1 VRTIV
6 AWTVRNMPA
15 MNTLVIAILLVGAM
29 AFASMRREVFP
40 EFDLEIVLVSVPYP
54 GATPEEVEEG
64 ICQKVEEACRSVAGI
79 KKITSVAQEGMGYCV
94 FELQD
99 SIKDVQKTLGEI
111 RSEVERIPSMPELA
125 EDPKI
130 EQVTLRTP
138 AIKVGVL
145 APNGGAFDTEAELEL
160 RDVAEVVR
168 DDLLALPAVSAANLL
183 GAKDYQIDIEIS
195 EETLRKY
202 GLSLQKVADI
212 VRRENLELPGGTIRS
227 ERGEILLRGKNKRY
241 VGAEIAKLPLVTLP
255 DGLVLT
261 VGDLG
266 TVRDEFADVANT
278 NRING
283 RPGMVVSIDRSSGE
297 DLLAMVADVK
307 KYVADAKLPAGYELA
322 VWADQS
328 IDVQDRLRML
338 IENGLQGLVI
348 VFVMLALFLDL
359 KIAFWVAMGIPFSM
373 LGTGALMYGTDQTL
387 NMLSMFAFLMA
398 IGIVVDDAIVVSDN
412 VDRHRRMGK
421 SLTTAAIDGT
431 VEVVP
436 SVISSVLTTV
446 ITFLPLCFVS
456 GVMGK
461 FIAVMPFAFIS
472 TLLVSLAESTLV
484 LPGHLAHEKNLVFT
498 IFGIVLYPLRL
509 LLPAVGLL
517 QRACDHGLK
526 WFVRQVYAP
535 TLELALDHRL
545 SVLALAACL
554 LLGAMGIVR
563 SGITP
568 FQLFPKIDANR
579 LLAKVVFPDGTPASV
594 TEEATGR
601 LERAAFQASQK
612 FSPSGEP
619 IVELVHRAVGQV
631 AAQGEIGPAARM
643 SGSHV
648 GAVAVELVEGEFRDV
663 TSEQFISEWRR
674 LAGDFTG
681 TESLIF
687 GTENIGP
694 GGKTIEFKLLATADP
709 LAVRQL
715 EGAVEKCK
723 EWLAQYPGVIDI
735 DDDSRPGKWE
745 YQIKVK
751 PKAEAMGVSLAAVA
765 GTIRASFYGEEVM
778 RLQRG
783 RHEVKLMV
791 RYPQDERRTLATLDD
806 IRVTGPDG
814 VQRPI
819 GELADVNVQ
828 RGFSEINRLG
838 QKRSIT
844 VTADIDAA
852 KSSLTSSQ
860 ITSDMEKRLMPT
872 LAAEFPLIR
881 VRWEGQQEQTNES
894 LESLGVGFV
903 VALFAMFVLLT
914 MEFKSY
920 FQPFLILAAIPFG
933 IAGAVFGHAIMG
945 MPLTLFSMFGL
956 VALAGV
962 VVNDSIC
969 LIDFINLRVREGHPL
984 RVALRE
990 AGCLRFRPVMLTS
1003 ITTIGGL
1010 LPLLLE
1016 NSFQAQFLIPM
1027 ATSLAFG
1034 LAMTTLLVLILVPVM
1049 YSFFGTSA
1057 REEHVE
1063 EYAAGFAPVRH
1074 GPTSS
1079 VAPDEA
1085 EKEWLPDY
1093 LQEEKPQSSVPAGP

>member
-1 VRTIV
+1 MRTIV
-6 AWTVRNMPA
+6 NWTVRNMPA
-15 MNTLVIAILLVGAM
+15 MNTLVIAVLLVGAM
-29 AFASMRREVFP
+29 SFFSMRREVFP
-40 EFDLEIVLVSVPYP
+40 EFELEIVLVTVPYP

-64 ICQKVEEACRSVAGI
+64 ICQKIEEACRSVTGI
-79 KKITSVAQEGMGYCV
+79 KKLTSVAQEGMGYCV

-99 SIKDVQKTLGEI
+99 SVKDVQKTLGEI

-125 EDPKI
+125 EDAKV
-130 EQVTLRTP
+130 EQVTLRQP

-145 APNGGAFDTEAELEL
+145 APERSDGMEVSEGEL
-160 RDVAEVVR
+160 RDLAEAIR
-168 DDLLALPAVSAANLL
+168 DDLLGLPTVSAANLL

-195 EETLRKY
+195 EDTLRKY

-227 ERGEILLRGKNKRY
+227 EGGEILLRGKNKRY
-241 VGAEIAKLPLVTLP
+241 VGEEIAKLPLVTLP
-255 DGLVLT
+255 EGLVLT

-266 TVRDEFADVANT
+266 TVRDEFADVAAT

-283 RPGMVVSIDRSSGE
+283 RQGMVVSIDRSSGE
-297 DLLAMVADVK
+297 DLLAMVAAVK
-307 KYVADAKLPAGYELA
+307 GYVKDARLPEGYELA

-328 IDVQDRLRML
+328 IDVQDRLDML
-338 IENGLQGLVI
+338 IENGLQGLAI

-373 LGTGALMYGTDQTL
+373 LGTGMLMYGTDQTL

-421 SLTTAAIDGT
+421 SLTAAAIDGT
-431 VEVVP
+431 VEVIP

-461 FIAVMPFAFIS
+461 FIAVMPFAFIAA
-472 TLLVSLAESTLV
+472 LLMSLVESLLI

-498 IFGIVLYPLRL
+498 ILGVVLYPLRP
-509 LLPAVGLL
+509 LLPVVAAL
-517 QRACDHGLK
+517 QRVCDRGLK
-526 WFVRQVYAP
+526 WFVKTLYAP
-535 TLELALDHRL
+535 FLDFALDNRL
-545 SVLALAACL
+545 TVLAAALGIL
-554 LLGAMGIVR
+554 LMAVGIVR
-563 SGITP
+563 SGTTP
-568 FQLFPKIDANR
+568 FRLFPKIDANR
-579 LLAKVVFPDGTPASV
+579 LQAKIVFPDGTPASV
-594 TEEATGR
+594 TEEATTR
-601 LERAAFQASQK
+601 LEESAVATARKLSAPDA
-612 FSPSGEP
+612 P
-619 IVELVHRAVGQV
+619 ILELVHRAVGQV
-631 AAQGEIGPAARM
+631 SAQGEVGPDARM

-648 GAVAVELVEGEFRDV
+648 GAVAIELVEGERRDV
-663 TSEQFISEWRR
+663 TSEEFISEWRR
-674 LAGDFTG
+674 AAGEFPG

-694 GGKTIEFKLLATADP
+694 GGKAVEFKLLANSAPDS
-709 LAVRQL
+709 VRQL
-715 EGAVEKCK
+715 EAAVERCK

-751 PKAEAMGVSLAAVA
+751 PRAEAMGVSLADLAA
-765 GTIRASFYGEEVM
+765 TIRASFYGEEVM

-791 RYPQDERRTLATLDD
+791 RYPREERRSFATLDD

-814 VQRPI
+814 VKRPI
-819 GELADVNVQ
+819 GELAEVAVQ
-828 RGFSEINRLG
+828 RGYSEINRLG
-838 QKRSIT
+838 QKRSIS
-844 VTADIDAA
+844 VLADIDVA
-852 KSSLTSSQ
+852 KSSLTSAQ
-860 ITSDMEKRLMPT
+860 VVADLQKRLMPD
-872 LAAEFPLIR
+872 LLEEYPDVR
-881 VRWEGQQEQTNES
+881 VRWEGEQEQTNES

-920 FQPFLILAAIPFG
+920 FQPLLILAVIPFG
-933 IAGAVFGHAIMG
+933 CAGAVFGHAIMG
-945 MPLTLFSMFGL
+945 MPLTIFSMFGL

-962 VVNDSIC
+962 VVNDSIV
-969 LIDFINLRVREGHPL
+969 LIDFINHRVREGQPL
-984 RVALRE
+984 RMALRE
-990 AGCLRFRPVMLTS
+990 AGCLRFRPVFLTS

-1010 LPLLLE
+1010 LPLLFE
-1016 NSFQAQFLIPM
+1016 KSFQAQFLIPM

-1034 LAMTTLLVLILVPVM
+1034 LATTTLLVLVLVPVM

-1057 REEHVE
+1057 REEHSE
-1063 EYAAGFAPVRH
+1063 EYAEGFAPGNV
-1074 GPTSS
+1074 SS
-1079 VAPDEA
+1079 VAPDAA
-1085 EKEWLPDY
+1085 ENEWLPDH
-1093 LQEEKPQSSVPAGP
+1093 LREPALK

>member
-1 VRTIV
+1 
-6 AWTVRNMPA
+6 MPA
-15 MNTLVIAILLVGAM
+15 MNTLVISILLVGAL

-40 EFDLEIVLVSVPYP
+40 EFDLEIVLVTVPYP
-54 GATPEEVEEG
+54 GATPDEVEEG
-64 ICQKVEEACRSVAGI
+64 ICQKIEEACRSVAGI
-79 KKITSVAQEGMGYCV
+79 KKITSVAQEGMGFCV

-99 SIKDVQKTLGEI
+99 GIKDVQKTLGEI

-125 EDPKI
+125 EDPKV

-138 AIKVGVL
+138 AIKVGIL
-145 APNGGAFDTEAELEL
+145 APAAGDGEEVSELEL
-160 RDVAEVVR
+160 RDVAELVR
-168 DDLLALPAVSAANLL
+168 DDLLALPAVSAANLQ

-195 EETLRKY
+195 EKTLRKY
-202 GLSLQKVADI
+202 GLSLQKVAEI

-227 ERGEILLRGKNKRY
+227 ESGEILLRGKNKRY

-266 TVRDEFADVANT
+266 TVRDEFADVAST

-283 RPGMVVSIDRSSGE
+283 RAGMVVSIDRSSGE
-297 DLLAMVADVK
+297 DLLAMVAAVK
-307 KYVADAKLPAGYELA
+307 QYVADARLPSGYELT

-421 SLTTAAIDGT
+421 SLTAAAIDGT
-431 VEVVP
+431 VEVIP

-472 TLLVSLAESTLV
+472 TLLMSLAESTLV

-498 IFGIVLYPLRL
+498 IIGLLLYPLRPL
-509 LLPAVGLL
+509 LAVVAWL
-517 QRACDHGLK
+517 QRACDRGLK
-526 WFVRQVYAP
+526 WFVKSVYSP
-535 TLELALDHRL
+535 FLDLCLDNRL
-545 SVLALAACL
+545 STLAAALAIL
-554 LLGAMGIVR
+554 LAAFGIVR

-568 FQLFPKIDANR
+568 FQLFPKIDASR
-579 LLAKVVFPDGTPASV
+579 LVAKVVFPDGTPATV
-594 TEEATGR
+594 TDEATTR
-601 LERAAFQASQK
+601 LEQAASQASQK
-612 FSPSGEP
+612 LSPAGEP
-619 IVELVHRAVGQV
+619 IVTLVHRAVGQV
-631 AAQGEIGPAARM
+631 AAQGEVGPDARM

-674 LAGDFTG
+674 LAGDFPG
-681 TESLIF
+681 NESLLF

-694 GGKTIEFKLLATADP
+694 GGKTIEFKLLAAANAE
-709 LAVRQL
+709 AVAQL
-715 EGAVEKCK
+715 EDAVEQCK

-751 PKAEAMGVSLAAVA
+751 PRAEAMGVSLADLA
-765 GTIRASFYGEEVM
+765 GTIRASYYGEEVM

-791 RYPQDERRTLATLDD
+791 RYPQDERRTLATLADV
-806 IRVTGPDG
+806 RVAGPDG
-814 VQRPI
+814 VKRPI
-819 GELADVNVQ
+819 RELADVSVV
-828 RGFSEINRLG
+828 RGYSEINRLG

-844 VTADIDAA
+844 VTADIDVAT
-852 KSSLTSSQ
+852 SSLTSSQ
-860 ITSDMEKRLMPT
+860 ITADMEKRLMPGL
-872 LAAEFPLIR
+872 LADHPLVR
-881 VRWEGQQEQTNES
+881 VRWEGQKEQTNES
-894 LESLGVGFV
+894 LRSLGTGFV

-933 IAGAVFGHAIMG
+933 IAGAVFGHALMG

-969 LIDFINLRVREGHPL
+969 LIDFINHRVRAGHPL
-984 RVALRE
+984 RAALRE
-990 AGCLRFRPVMLTS
+990 SGCLRFRPVMLTS
-1003 ITTIGGL
+1003 VTTIGGL

-1016 NSFQAQFLIPM
+1016 KSFQAQFLIPM
-1027 ATSLAFG
+1027 ATALAFG
-1034 LAMTTLLVLILVPVM
+1034 LATTTLLVLILVPVM

-1057 REEHVE
+1057 REEHE
-1063 EYAAGFAPVRH
+1063 DEYAEGFAPAV
-1074 GPTSS
+1074 GGGS
-1079 VAPDEA
+1079 VDPDAA
-1085 EKEWLPDY
+1085 EQDWLPEH
-1093 LQEEKPQSSVPAGP
+1093 LREPAVK

>member
-1 VRTIV
+1 MRSIV

-15 MNTLVIAILLVGAM
+15 MNTLVIAILLVGGL

-40 EFDLEIVLVSVPYP
+40 EFDLEIVLVTVPYP
-54 GATPEEVEEG
+54 GATPDEVEEG

-79 KKITSVAQEGMGYCV
+79 KKITSVAQEGMGFCV
-94 FELQD
+94 FELQE
-99 SIKDVQKTLGEI
+99 SVKDVQKSLGEI

-130 EQVTLRTP
+130 EQVTLRTA

-145 APNGGAFDTEAELEL
+145 APPNTTWDTAAELEL
-160 RDVAEVVR
+160 RDVAEQVR
-168 DDLLALPAVSAANLL
+168 DDLLGLREVSAANLL
-183 GAKDYQIDIEIS
+183 GARDYQIDIEIS

-202 GLSLQKVADI
+202 GLSLQKVAEI

-227 ERGEILLRGKNKRY
+227 ERGEIMIRGKNKRY

-266 TVRDEFADVANT
+266 TVRDEFADVASLNQ
-278 NRING
+278 ING
-283 RPGMVVSIDRSSGE
+283 RPGIVVSIDRSSGE
-297 DLLAMVADVK
+297 DLLAMVAAVK
-307 KYVADAKLPAGYELA
+307 KYVATAKLPEGYEFA
-322 VWADQS
+322 IWADQS
-328 IDVQDRLRML
+328 IDVRDRLDML
-338 IENGLQGLVI
+338 LSNGFQGLII

-373 LGTGALMYGTDQTL
+373 LGTGALMFGTDQTL

-498 IFGIVLYPLRL
+498 ILGIVLYPLRL
-509 LLPAVGLL
+509 LLPVVTWL
-517 QRACDHGLK
+517 QRACDSGLK
-526 WFVRQVYAP
+526 RFVKHVYAP
-535 TLELALDHRL
+535 ALDLALENRL
-545 SVLALAACL
+545 SVLAGAACIL
-554 LLGAMGIVR
+554 LVAFGIVR
-563 SGITP
+563 SGMTP
-568 FQLFPKIDANR
+568 FLLFPKIDANR
-579 LLAKVVFPDGTPASV
+579 LLVKVVFPDGTPADV
-594 TEEATGR
+594 TEEATSR
-601 LERAAFQASQK
+601 LEQAAVSAARTLASE
-612 FSPSGEP
+612 GRP
-619 IVELVHRAVGQV
+619 IIELIHRAVGQV
-631 AAQGEIGPAARM
+631 AAQGEIGPNARM

-648 GAVAVELVEGEFRDV
+648 GAVAVELVDGRERTV

-674 LAGDFTG
+674 QAGEFAG
-681 TESLIF
+681 TESLVF

-694 GGKTIEFKLLATADP
+694 GGKTIEFKLLANADP
-709 LAVRQL
+709 EGVRQL
-715 EGAVEKCK
+715 EAAVERCK
-723 EWLAQYPGVIDI
+723 EWMAQYPGVIDI

-751 PKAEAMGVSLAAVA
+751 PKAEAMGVSLTDLA
-765 GTIRASFYGEEVM
+765 GTIRAAFYGEEVM

-791 RYPQDERRTLATLDD
+791 RYPQAERRTLATLDE
-806 IRVTGPDG
+806 IRVTSPDG
-814 VQRPI
+814 VKRPI
-819 GELADVNVQ
+819 GELADVAVE
-828 RGFSEINRLG
+828 RGYSEINRLG
-838 QKRSIT
+838 QKRAIT
-844 VTADIDAA
+844 VTADIDVA
-852 KSSLTSSQ
+852 KTTLTSSQ
-860 ITSDMEKRLMPT
+860 VIADMERRLMPS
-872 LAAEFPLIR
+872 FPADYPAVR
-881 VRWEGQQEQTNES
+881 VRWEGQREQSNES
-894 LESLGVGFV
+894 LRSLGVGFV

-933 IAGAVFGHAIMG
+933 IAGAVFGHAVMG

-984 RVALRE
+984 RAALRE

-1016 NSFQAQFLIPM
+1016 KSFQAQFLVPM
-1027 ATSLAFG
+1027 ATALAFG
-1034 LAMTTLLVLILVPVM
+1034 LMMTTLLVLILVPVM

-1063 EYAAGFAPVRH
+1063 EYLDGHAPAGPGVA
-1074 GPTSS
+1074 GSGS

-1085 EKEWLPDY
+1085 EREWLPDH
-1093 LQEEKPQSSVPAGP
+1093 LREDRPQSAGV

>member
-1 VRTIV
+1 
-6 AWTVRNMPA
+6 MPA
-15 MNTLVIAILLVGAM
+15 MNTLVISILLVGAL

-40 EFDLEIVLVSVPYP
+40 EFDLEIVLVTVPYP
-54 GATPEEVEEG
+54 GATPDEVEEG
-64 ICQKVEEACRSVAGI
+64 ICQKIEEACRSVAGI
-79 KKITSVAQEGMGYCV
+79 KKITSVAQEGMGFCV

-99 SIKDVQKTLGEI
+99 GIKDVQKTLGEI

-125 EDPKI
+125 EDPKV

-138 AIKVGVL
+138 AIKVGIL
-145 APNGGAFDTEAELEL
+145 APAAGDGEEVSELEL
-160 RDVAEVVR
+160 RDVAELVR
-168 DDLLALPAVSAANLL
+168 DDLLALPAVSAANLQ

-195 EETLRKY
+195 EKTLRKY
-202 GLSLQKVADI
+202 GLSLQKVAEI

-227 ERGEILLRGKNKRY
+227 ESGEILLRGKNKRY

-266 TVRDEFADVANT
+266 TVRDEFADVAST

-283 RPGMVVSIDRSSGE
+283 RAGMVVSIDRSSGE
-297 DLLAMVADVK
+297 DLLAMVAAVK
-307 KYVADAKLPAGYELA
+307 QYVADARLPSGYELT

-421 SLTTAAIDGT
+421 SLTAAAIDGT
-431 VEVVP
+431 VEVIP

-472 TLLVSLAESTLV
+472 TLLMSLAESTLV

-498 IFGIVLYPLRL
+498 IIGLLLYPLRPL
-509 LLPAVGLL
+509 LAVVAWL
-517 QRACDHGLK
+517 QRACDRGLK
-526 WFVRQVYAP
+526 WFVKSVYSP
-535 TLELALDHRL
+535 FLDLCLDNRL
-545 SVLALAACL
+545 STLAAALAIL
-554 LLGAMGIVR
+554 LAAFGIVR

-568 FQLFPKIDANR
+568 FQLFPKIDASR
-579 LLAKVVFPDGTPASV
+579 LVAKVVFPDGTPATV
-594 TEEATGR
+594 TDEATTR
-601 LERAAFQASQK
+601 LEQAASQASQK
-612 FSPSGEP
+612 LSPAGEP
-619 IVELVHRAVGQV
+619 IVTLVHRAVGQV
-631 AAQGEIGPAARM
+631 AAQGEVGPDARM

-674 LAGDFTG
+674 LAGDFPG
-681 TESLIF
+681 NESLLF

-694 GGKTIEFKLLATADP
+694 GGKTIEFKLLAAANAE
-709 LAVRQL
+709 AVAQL
-715 EGAVEKCK
+715 EDAVERCK

-751 PKAEAMGVSLAAVA
+751 PRAEAMGVSLADLA
-765 GTIRASFYGEEVM
+765 GTIRASYYGEEVM

-791 RYPQDERRTLATLDD
+791 RYPQDERRTLATLADV
-806 IRVTGPDG
+806 RVAGPDG
-814 VQRPI
+814 VKRPI
-819 GELADVNVQ
+819 RELADVSVV
-828 RGFSEINRLG
+828 RGYSEINRLG

-844 VTADIDAA
+844 VTADIDVAT
-852 KSSLTSSQ
+852 SSLTSSQ
-860 ITSDMEKRLMPT
+860 ITADMEKRLMPGL
-872 LAAEFPLIR
+872 LADHPLVR
-881 VRWEGQQEQTNES
+881 VRWEGQKEQTNES
-894 LESLGVGFV
+894 LRSLGTGFV

-933 IAGAVFGHAIMG
+933 IAGAVFGHALMG

-969 LIDFINLRVREGHPL
+969 LIDFINHRVRAGHPL
-984 RVALRE
+984 RAALRE
-990 AGCLRFRPVMLTS
+990 SGCLRFRPVMLTS
-1003 ITTIGGL
+1003 VTTIGGL

-1016 NSFQAQFLIPM
+1016 KSFQAQFLIPM
-1027 ATSLAFG
+1027 ATALAFG
-1034 LAMTTLLVLILVPVM
+1034 LATTTLLVLILVPVM

-1057 REEHVE
+1057 REEHE
-1063 EYAAGFAPVRH
+1063 DEYAEGFAPAV
-1074 GPTSS
+1074 GGGS
-1079 VAPDEA
+1079 VDPDAA
-1085 EKEWLPDY
+1085 EQDWLPEH
-1093 LQEEKPQSSVPAGP
+1093 LREPAVK

>member
-1 VRTIV
+1 VRALVT
-6 AWTVRNMPA
+6 WTVRNMPA

-40 EFDLEIVLVSVPYP
+40 EFDLEIVLVTVPYP

-64 ICQKVEEACRSVAGI
+64 ICQKVEEACRSVSGI
-79 KKITSVAQEGMGYCV
+79 KKITSVAQESVGYCV

-99 SIKDVQKTLGEI
+99 TVKDVQKTLGEI

-145 APNGGAFDTEAELEL
+145 GPKDAAGDVAAELEL

-241 VGAEIAKLPLVTLP
+241 VGAEIATLPLVTLP

-278 NRING
+278 NQING
-283 RPGMVVSIDRSSGE
+283 RPGMVVSIDRSTGE
-297 DLLAMVADVK
+297 DLLAMVAAVQ
-307 KYVADAKLPAGYELA
+307 KYVADAKLPPGYELTT
-322 VWADQS
+322 WADQS
-328 IDVQDRLRML
+328 IDVKDRLQML

-421 SLTTAAIDGT
+421 SLTAAAIDGT

-461 FIAVMPFAFIS
+461 FIAVMPFAFIC

-509 LLPAVGLL
+509 LLPAVSWL
-517 QRACDHGLK
+517 QRCCDRGLK
-526 WFVRQVYAP
+526 WFVKHLYAP
-535 TLELALDHRL
+535 TLDVALDNRL
-545 SVLALAACL
+545 SVLALAACIL
-554 LLGAMGIVR
+554 LSALGIVR

-579 LLAKVVFPDGTPASV
+579 LLAKVVYPDGTPAAV
-594 TEEATGR
+594 TEEATAR
-601 LERAAFQASQK
+601 LERAAGEASRT
-612 FSPSGEP
+612 FSHSGQP
-619 IVELVHRAVGQV
+619 IMTLVHRAVGQV
-631 AAQGEIGPAARM
+631 AAQGEIGPNARM

-663 TSEQFISEWRR
+663 TSEEFISEWRR

-694 GGKTIEFKLLATADP
+694 GGKTIEFKLLAAAEP
-709 LAVRQL
+709 EAVGQL
-715 EGAVEKCK
+715 ERAVERCK

-751 PKAEAMGVSLAAVA
+751 PNAEAMGVSLADLA

-791 RYPQDERRTLATLDD
+791 RYPQDERRTPATLDA

-814 VQRPI
+814 VKRPI
-819 GELADVNVQ
+819 GELADISVQ
-828 RGFSEINRLG
+828 RGYSEINRLG

-844 VTADIDAA
+844 VTADIDVAR
-852 KSSLTSSQ
+852 SSLTSSQ
-860 ITSDMEKRLMPT
+860 ITGDMEKRLMPELT
-872 LAAEFPLIR
+872 AEFPLVR

-933 IAGAVFGHAIMG
+933 IAGAVFGHALMG

-984 RVALRE
+984 RAALRE

-1016 NSFQAQFLIPM
+1016 KSFQAQFLIPM
-1027 ATSLAFG
+1027 ATALAFG

-1063 EYAAGFAPVRH
+1063 EFIEGYAPAGQGTA
-1074 GPTSS
+1074 SS

-1085 EKEWLPDY
+1085 EKEWLPENLREDSGKAAS
-1093 LQEEKPQSSVPAGP
+1093 LST

>member
-1 VRTIV
+1 
-6 AWTVRNMPA
+6 MPA
-15 MNTLVIAILLVGAM
+15 MNTLVIAILLVGGM

-64 ICQKVEEACRSVAGI
+64 ICQKVEEACRSVSGI

-145 APNGGAFDTEAELEL
+145 APQDAAGDTAAELEL

-168 DDLLALPAVSAANLL
+168 DDLLALPAVSAANLM

-202 GLSLQKVADI
+202 GLSLQAVADI

-307 KYVADAKLPAGYELA
+307 AYVADAKLPAGYELTT
-322 VWADQS
+322 WADQS
-328 IDVQDRLRML
+328 IDVQDRLQML

-421 SLTTAAIDGT
+421 SLTAAAIDGT

-461 FIAVMPFAFIS
+461 FIAVMPFAFIT
-472 TLLVSLAESTLV
+472 TLLMSLAESTLI

-498 IFGIVLYPLRL
+498 VLGIVLYPLRL

-517 QRACDHGLK
+517 QRACDRGLK
-526 WFVRQVYAP
+526 WFVKHVYVP
-535 TLELALDHRL
+535 TLDLALDNRL
-545 SVLALAACL
+545 SVLALAIGL
-554 LLGAMGIVR
+554 LLVAFGIVR

-601 LERAAFQASQK
+601 LERAAFEATRRL
-612 FSPSGEP
+612 SPGGEP
-619 IVELVHRAVGQV
+619 IMELVHRAVGQV

-663 TSEQFISEWRR
+663 TSEQFISEWRQ

-681 TESLIF
+681 SESLIF
-687 GTENIGP
+687 GTENMGP
-694 GGKTIEFKLLATADP
+694 GGKTIEFKLLSAADP

-751 PKAEAMGVSLAAVA
+751 PKAETMGVSLAELA

-806 IRVTGPDG
+806 IRVTSPDG
-814 VQRPI
+814 VKRPI
-819 GELADVNVQ
+819 GELADVSVQ

-844 VTADIDAA
+844 VTADIDVA

-860 ITSDMEKRLMPT
+860 VTSDMEARLMPT
-872 LAAEFPLIR
+872 LTAEYPLVR

-984 RVALRE
+984 RSALRE

-1010 LPLLLE
+1010 MPLLLE
-1016 NSFQAQFLIPM
+1016 KSFQAQFLVPM
-1027 ATSLAFG
+1027 ATSMVFG
-1034 LAMTTLLVLILVPVM
+1034 LMLTTLLVLILVPVM

-1057 REEHVE
+1057 HEEHVE
-1063 EYAAGFAPVRH
+1063 EYAAGFAPDGH

-1085 EKEWLPDY
+1085 EKEWLPEH
-1093 LQEEKPQSSVPAGP
+1093 LRENAGKTESLPA

>member
-1 VRTIV
+1 MRSIV
-6 AWTVRNMPA
+6 SWTVRNMPA

-29 AFASMRREVFP
+29 AFVAMRREVFP
-40 EFDLEIVLVSVPYP
+40 EFDLEIVLVTVPYP

-64 ICQKVEEACRSVAGI
+64 ICQKVEEACRSVTGI
-79 KKITSVAQEGMGYCV
+79 KKITSVAQEGMGFCV

-99 SIKDVQKTLGEI
+99 NVKDVQKTLGEI

-125 EDPKI
+125 EDPKV

-145 APNGGAFDTEAELEL
+145 APQDRAADAAAEGEL
-160 RDVAEVVR
+160 RDVAELVR

-195 EETLRKY
+195 EATLRKY

-227 ERGEILLRGKNKRY
+227 EGGEILLRGKNKRY

-266 TVRDEFADVANT
+266 TVRDEFADVAST

-283 RPGMVVSIDRSSGE
+283 RAGMVVSIDRSSGE
-297 DLLAMVADVK
+297 DLLAMVAAVK
-307 KYVADAKLPAGYELA
+307 KYMVDAKLPAGYDLT

-328 IDVQDRLRML
+328 VDVRDRLDML
-338 IENGLQGLVI
+338 ISNGMQGLVV
-348 VFVMLALFLDL
+348 VFVVLALFLDL

-373 LGTGALMYGTDQTL
+373 LGTGAIMYGTDQTL

-412 VDRHRRMGK
+412 IDRHRRMGK
-421 SLTTAAIDGT
+421 SLMAAAIDGT

-446 ITFLPLCFVS
+446 ITFMPLCFVS

-472 TLLVSLAESTLV
+472 TLLMSLGESLLV
-484 LPGHLAHEKNLVFT
+484 LPGHLAHEKNLLFT
-498 IFGIVLYPLRL
+498 IFGIVLYPFR
-509 LLPAVGLL
+509 PLL
-517 QRACDHGLK
+517 QLVHWLQRGCDIGLK
-526 WFVRQVYAP
+526 WFVRNVYARF
-535 TLELALDHRL
+535 LDFALDNRL
-545 SVLALAACL
+545 SVMAAAMCILLLAA
-554 LLGAMGIVR
+554 GIVR

-568 FQLFPKIDANR
+568 FLLFPKIDANR

-594 TEEATGR
+594 TDEATRKIEEAAVAT
-601 LERAAFQASQK
+601 SQK
-612 FSPSGEP
+612 FSPAGAP
-619 IVELVHRAVGQV
+619 IVQLIHRAIGQV
-631 AAQGEIGPAARM
+631 SSQGEVGPDARM

-648 GAVAVELVEGEFRDV
+648 GAVAVELVEGELREV

-674 LAGDFTG
+674 AAGEFAG
-681 TESLIF
+681 TESLIY

-694 GGKTIEFKLLATADP
+694 GGKTIEFKLLAQSGADS
-709 LAVRQL
+709 VRQL
-715 EGAVEKCK
+715 ESAVERCK

-745 YQIKVK
+745 YQLKVK
-751 PKAEAMGVSLAAVA
+751 PRAEAMGVSLAELAA
-765 GTIRASFYGEEVM
+765 TIRASYYGEEVM

-791 RYPQDERRTLATLDD
+791 RYPREERRSFATLDE

-814 VQRPI
+814 VKRPL
-819 GELADVNVQ
+819 GELADVTVA
-828 RGFSEINRLG
+828 RGYSEINRLG
-838 QKRSIT
+838 QRRSIT
-844 VTADIDAA
+844 VTADIDVA
-852 KSSLTSSQ
+852 KSSLTSALV
-860 ITSDMEKRLMPT
+860 TADMEKRLMPD
-872 LAAEFPLIR
+872 LVKDYPQVR
-881 VRWEGQQEQTNES
+881 VRWEGQREQSNES
-894 LESLGVGFV
+894 LRSLGVGFV
-903 VALFAMFVLLT
+903 VASFAMFVLLT

-920 FQPFLILAAIPFG
+920 FQPFLIMAAIPFG
-933 IAGAVFGHAIMG
+933 CAGAIFGHALMG

-969 LIDFINLRVREGHPL
+969 LIDFINIRVREGHPL
-984 RVALRE
+984 RLALRE

-1016 NSFQAQFLIPM
+1016 TSFQAQFLIPM
-1027 ATSLAFG
+1027 ATALAFG

-1063 EYAAGFAPVRH
+1063 EYAEGFAPAGAV
-1074 GPTSS
+1074 SS
-1079 VAPDEA
+1079 VDPDEA
-1085 EKEWLPDY
+1085 EKEWLPDH
-1093 LQEEKPQSSVPAGP
+1093 LREQPRPESLRA

>member
-6 AWTVRNMPA
+6 GWTVRNMPA

-40 EFDLEIVLVSVPYP
+40 EFDLEIVLVTVPYP
-54 GATPEEVEEG
+54 GAGPEEVEEG
-64 ICQKVEEACRSVAGI
+64 ICQKIEEACRSVAGI

-99 SIKDVQKTLGEI
+99 SVKDVQKTLGEI

-125 EDPKI
+125 EDPKV

-145 APNGGAFDTEAELEL
+145 APEGDAYDTEAELEL
-160 RDVAEVVR
+160 RDVAELVR
-168 DDLLALPAVSAANLL
+168 DDLLALPAVSAANLM
-183 GAKDYQIDIEIS
+183 GARDYQIDIEIS

-227 ERGEILLRGKNKRY
+227 ERGEILLRGKNKKY

-266 TVRDEFADVANT
+266 TVRDEFADVAST
-278 NRING
+278 NQING

-297 DLLAMVADVK
+297 DLLAMVAAVK
-307 KYVADAKLPAGYELA
+307 KYVADAKVPPGYTLTT
-322 VWADQS
+322 WSDQS
-328 IDVQDRLRML
+328 VDVQDRLRML

-373 LGTGALMYGTDQTL
+373 LGTGALMFGTDQTL

-421 SLTTAAIDGT
+421 SLVAAAIDGT

-461 FIAVMPFAFIS
+461 FIAVMPFAFIT
-472 TLLVSLAESTLV
+472 TLLMSLAESTLV

-498 IFGIVLYPLRL
+498 IIGIVLFPLRV
-509 LLPAVGLL
+509 LLPALAVV
-517 QRACDHGLK
+517 QRACDRGLK
-526 WFVRQVYAP
+526 WFVKHVYSP
-535 TLELALDHRL
+535 TLDLALDNRL
-545 SVLALAACL
+545 SVLAFAVGIL
-554 LLGAMGIVR
+554 LVAFGIVR

-568 FQLFPKIDANR
+568 FQLMPKIDANR
-579 LLAKVVFPDGTPASV
+579 LMAKVVFPDGTPATV

-601 LERAAFQASQK
+601 LERAAFAATEK
-612 FSPSGEP
+612 LSPAARP
-619 IVELVHRAVGQV
+619 IMEFVHRAVGQV
-631 AAQGEIGPAARM
+631 SAQGQVGPDARM

-648 GAVAVELVEGEFRDV
+648 GAVSVELVDGENRDV

-674 LAGDFTG
+674 LAGDFPG
-681 TESLIF
+681 AESVLF

-694 GGKTIEFKLLATADP
+694 GGKMIEFKLLAAADGES
-709 LAVRQL
+709 VRQL
-715 EGAVEKCK
+715 EAAVERCK
-723 EWLAQYPGVIDI
+723 GWLAQYEGVIDI

-745 YQIKVK
+745 YQVKVK
-751 PKAEAMGVSLAAVA
+751 PRAEAMGVSLADLA
-765 GTIRASFYGEEVM
+765 GTVRASYYGEEVM

-791 RYPQDERRTLATLDD
+791 RYPREERRTLGTLED
-806 IRVTGPDG
+806 IRVSGPDG
-814 VQRPI
+814 VKRPI
-819 GELADVNVQ
+819 GELADVSVQ
-828 RGFSEINRLG
+828 RGYSEINRLG

-844 VTADIDAA
+844 VTADIDVT
-852 KSSLTSSQ
+852 KTSMTSSQ
-860 ITSDMEKRLMPT
+860 VVSDMEKRLMPGL
-872 LAAEFPLIR
+872 LAEYPQVR
-881 VRWEGQQEQTNES
+881 VRWEGQQEQSNES
-894 LESLGVGFV
+894 LRSLGVGFV
-903 VALFAMFVLLT
+903 VALFSMFVLLT

-920 FQPFLILAAIPFG
+920 FQPFLILGAIPFG

-969 LIDFINLRVREGHPL
+969 LIDFINHRVRAGHPL
-984 RVALRE
+984 RDSLRE
-990 AGCLRFRPVMLTS
+990 AGCLRFRPVLLTS

-1010 LPLLLE
+1010 MPLLLE
-1016 NSFQAQFLIPM
+1016 KSFQAQFLVPM
-1027 ATSLAFG
+1027 ATSMAFG
-1034 LAMTTLLVLILVPVM
+1034 LIMTTGLVLILVPVM

-1057 REEHVE
+1057 REEHE
-1063 EYAAGFAPVRH
+1063 EEFMAGYAPDAG
-1074 GPTSS
+1074 GSS

-1085 EKEWLPDY
+1085 EKDWLPEHLRGD
-1093 LQEEKPQSSVPAGP
+1093 KPVASGSAAE

>member
-1 VRTIV
+1 MRSIV
-6 AWTVRNMPA
+6 SWTVRNMPA
-15 MNTLVIAILLVGAM
+15 MNTLVIAILLVGGL

-40 EFDLEIVLVSVPYP
+40 EFDLEIVLVTVPYP
-54 GATPEEVEEG
+54 GATPAEVEEG

-79 KKITSVAQEGMGYCV
+79 KKITSVAQEGMGFCV
-94 FELQD
+94 FELQE
-99 SIKDVQKTLGEI
+99 SVKDVQKTLGEI

-130 EQVTLRTP
+130 EQVTLRTA

-145 APNGGAFDTEAELEL
+145 APAGRPWDTAAELEL
-160 RDVAEVVR
+160 RDVAELVR

-183 GAKDYQIDIEIS
+183 GARDYQIDIEIS

-202 GLSLQKVADI
+202 GLSLQKVAEI

-227 ERGEILLRGKNKRY
+227 ERGEIMLRGKNKRY

-266 TVRDEFADVANT
+266 TVRDEFADVASLNQ
-278 NRING
+278 ING
-283 RPGMVVSIDRSSGE
+283 RPGMVISIDRSSGE
-297 DLLAMVADVK
+297 DLLAMVAAVK
-307 KYVADAKLPAGYELA
+307 KYVATAKLPEGYEFA
-322 VWADQS
+322 IWADQS
-328 IDVQDRLRML
+328 IDVRDRLEML

-373 LGTGALMYGTDQTL
+373 LGTGALMFATDQTL

-421 SLTTAAIDGT
+421 SLVAAAIDGT

-498 IFGIVLYPLRL
+498 IIGVVLYPLKL
-509 LLPAVGLL
+509 LLPVVAWL
-517 QRACDHGLK
+517 QRACDGGLK
-526 WFVRQVYAP
+526 WFVKHVYAP
-535 TLELALDHRL
+535 ALEVALDNRL
-545 SVLALAACL
+545 SVLAGAACIL
-554 LLGAMGIVR
+554 LVALGIVR
-563 SGITP
+563 SGVTP
-568 FQLFPKIDANR
+568 FLLFPKIDANR
-579 LLAKVVFPDGTPASV
+579 LLAKVVYPDGTPASV
-594 TEEATGR
+594 AEEATGR
-601 LERAAFQASQK
+601 LERAAVAAARTL
-612 FSPSGEP
+612 SPQGRP

-631 AAQGEIGPAARM
+631 AAQGEIGPNARM

-648 GAVAVELVEGEFRDV
+648 GAVAVELVDGQERTV

-674 LAGDFTG
+674 LAGEFSG
-681 TESLIF
+681 TESLVF

-694 GGKTIEFKLLATADP
+694 GGKTIEFKLLAAADP
-709 LAVRQL
+709 ESVRQL
-715 EGAVEKCK
+715 ESAVERCK
-723 EWLAQYPGVIDI
+723 TWMAQYPGVIDI

-751 PKAEAMGVSLAAVA
+751 PKAEAMGVSLADLA
-765 GTIRASFYGEEVM
+765 GTIRAAFYGEEVM

-791 RYPQDERRTLATLDD
+791 RYPQAERRTLATLDE

-814 VQRPI
+814 VKRPI
-819 GELADVNVQ
+819 GELADVTVD
-828 RGFSEINRLG
+828 RGYSEINRLG

-844 VTADIDAA
+844 VTADIDVA
-852 KSSLTSSQ
+852 KSTLTSSQ
-860 ITSDMEKRLMPT
+860 VIADMEARLMPAFKT
-872 LAAEFPLIR
+872 EFPAVR
-881 VRWEGQQEQTNES
+881 VRWEGQREQSNES
-894 LESLGVGFV
+894 LRSLGVGFV

-933 IAGAVFGHAIMG
+933 IAGAVFGHALMG

-984 RVALRE
+984 RAALRE

-1016 NSFQAQFLIPM
+1016 KSFQAQFLVPM
-1027 ATSLAFG
+1027 ATSMAFG
-1034 LAMTTLLVLILVPVM
+1034 LMMTTFLVLILVPVM

-1057 REEHVE
+1057 REEHE
-1063 EYAAGFAPVRH
+1063 DEYLPGHVPGGGTAG
-1074 GPTSS
+1074 S
-1079 VAPDEA
+1079 VAPDAA
-1085 EKEWLPDY
+1085 EQEWLPDH
-1093 LQEEKPQSSVPAGP
+1093 LRENRPQSAGV

>member
-1 VRTIV
+1 MRSIIG
-6 AWTVRNMPA
+6 WTVRNMPA
-15 MNTLVIAILLVGAM
+15 MNTLVIAILLVGAL

-40 EFDLEIVLVSVPYP
+40 EFDLEIVLVTVPYP
-54 GATPEEVEEG
+54 GATPDEVEEG

-145 APNGGAFDTEAELEL
+145 APQNAAGDITSELEL

-168 DDLLALPAVSAANLL
+168 DDLLALPAVSAANLI
-183 GAKDYQIDIEIS
+183 GAKDFQIDIEIS

-202 GLSLQKVADI
+202 GLSLQKVAEI

-241 VGAEIAKLPLVTLP
+241 VGAEIAKLPLITLS

-266 TVRDEFADVANT
+266 TVRDEFADIAST
-278 NRING
+278 NQING

-297 DLLAMVADVK
+297 DLLAMVAAVK
-307 KYVADAKLPAGYELA
+307 KYVAGAELPPGYALTT
-322 VWADQS
+322 WADQS
-328 IDVQDRLRML
+328 IDVKDRLDML
-338 IENGLQGLVI
+338 LSNGLQGLVI

-373 LGTGALMYGTDQTL
+373 LGTGALMFSTDQTL

-421 SLTTAAIDGT
+421 SLTAAAIDGT

-461 FIAVMPFAFIS
+461 FIAVMPFAFIT
-472 TLLVSLAESTLV
+472 TLLMSLAESMLI
-484 LPGHLAHEKNLVFT
+484 LPGHLAHEKNLLFT

-509 LLPAVGLL
+509 LLPAVAWL
-517 QRACDHGLK
+517 QKGCDRGLK
-526 WFVRQVYAP
+526 WVVKHVYAP
-535 TLELALDHRL
+535 MLDLALDNRL
-545 SVLALAACL
+545 SVLALALAL
-554 LLGAMGIVR
+554 LMGAFGIVR

-594 TEEATGR
+594 TEEATNR
-601 LERAAFQASQK
+601 LERAAFDAAK
-612 FSPSGEP
+612 KLSPPEAP
-619 IVELVHRAVGQV
+619 IVELVHRSVGQV
-631 AAQGEIGPAARM
+631 AAQGEIGPNARM

-648 GAVAVELVEGEFRDV
+648 GAVAVELVEGELRDV
-663 TSEQFISEWRR
+663 TSEQFISEWRQ
-674 LAGDFTG
+674 LAGEFTG

-694 GGKTIEFKLLATADP
+694 GGKTIEFKLLASAEP
-709 LAVRQL
+709 EAVRQL
-715 EGAVEKCK
+715 EAAIEKCK
-723 EWLAQYPGVIDI
+723 EWLVQYPGVIDI

-745 YQIKVK
+745 YQVKVK
-751 PKAEAMGVSLAAVA
+751 PKAETMGVSLADLA

-791 RYPQDERRTLATLDD
+791 RYPQNERRTLATLDD

-819 GELADVNVQ
+819 GELADVAVE
-828 RGFSEINRLG
+828 RGYSEINRLG

-844 VTADIDAA
+844 VTADIDVA

-860 ITSDMEKRLMPT
+860 ITGDMEKRLMPT
-872 LAAEFPLIR
+872 LKAEFPLVR

-894 LESLGVGFV
+894 LKSLGVGFV

-914 MEFKSY
+914 MEFNSY

-933 IAGAVFGHAIMG
+933 IAGAVFGHAFMG

-984 RVALRE
+984 RSALRE

-1010 LPLLLE
+1010 MPLLLE
-1016 NSFQAQFLIPM
+1016 KSFQAQFLVPM
-1027 ATSLAFG
+1027 ATSMAFG
-1034 LAMTTLLVLILVPVM
+1034 LMMTTMLVLILVPVM

-1057 REEHVE
+1057 REEHIDE
-1063 EYAAGFAPVRH
+1063 FASGYAPHAG
-1074 GPTSS
+1074 GETSM
-1079 VAPDEA
+1079 VAPDDA
-1085 EKEWLPDY
+1085 EKEWLPDH
-1093 LQEEKPQSSVPAGP
+1093 LRDNIDKPQSITA

>member
-6 AWTVRNMPA
+6 GWTVRNMPA

-40 EFDLEIVLVSVPYP
+40 EFDLEIVLVTVPYP
-54 GATPEEVEEG
+54 GAGPEEVEEG
-64 ICQKVEEACRSVAGI
+64 ICQKIEEACRSVAGI

-99 SIKDVQKTLGEI
+99 SVKDVQKTLGEI

-125 EDPKI
+125 EDPKV

-145 APNGGAFDTEAELEL
+145 APEGVAFDTEAELEL
-160 RDVAEVVR
+160 RDVAELVR
-168 DDLLALPAVSAANLL
+168 DDLLALPAVSAANLM
-183 GAKDYQIDIEIS
+183 GARDYQIDIEIS

-227 ERGEILLRGKNKRY
+227 ERGEILLRGKNKKY

-266 TVRDEFADVANT
+266 TVRDEFADVASSNQ
-278 NRING
+278 ING

-297 DLLAMVADVK
+297 DLLAMVAAVK
-307 KYVADAKLPAGYELA
+307 QYVGEAKVPPGYTLTT
-322 VWADQS
+322 WSDQS
-328 IDVQDRLRML
+328 VDVQDRLRML

-373 LGTGALMYGTDQTL
+373 LGTGALMFGTDQTL

-421 SLTTAAIDGT
+421 SLMNAAIDGT

-461 FIAVMPFAFIS
+461 FIAVMPFAFIT
-472 TLLVSLAESTLV
+472 TLLMSLAESTLV

-498 IFGIVLYPLRL
+498 IIGIVLFPLRL
-509 LLPAVGLL
+509 LLPVLAVV
-517 QRACDHGLK
+517 QRACDRGLK
-526 WFVRQVYAP
+526 WFVKHVYSP
-535 TLELALDHRL
+535 TLELALDNRL
-545 SVLALAACL
+545 SVLAIAVGL
-554 LLGAMGIVR
+554 LLVALGIVR

-568 FQLFPKIDANR
+568 FQLMPKIDANR
-579 LLAKVVFPDGTPASV
+579 LMAKVVFPDGTPAGV

-601 LERAAFQASQK
+601 LERAAFEATERL
-612 FSPSGEP
+612 SPAERP
-619 IVELVHRAVGQV
+619 IMELVHRAVGQV
-631 AAQGEIGPAARM
+631 SAQGQVGPDARM

-648 GAVAVELVEGEFRDV
+648 GAVSVELVDGENRDV

-674 LAGDFTG
+674 LAGDFPG
-681 TESLIF
+681 AESVLF

-694 GGKTIEFKLLATADP
+694 GGKMIEFKLLAPAD
-709 LAVRQL
+709 AESVRQL
-715 EGAVEKCK
+715 EAAVERCK
-723 EWLAQYPGVIDI
+723 EWLAQYDGVIDI

-745 YQIKVK
+745 YQVKVK
-751 PKAEAMGVSLAAVA
+751 PRAEAMGVSLAELA
-765 GTIRASFYGEEVM
+765 GTVRASYYGEEVM

-791 RYPQDERRTLATLDD
+791 RYPREERRTLATLEDV
-806 IRVTGPDG
+806 RVTGPDG
-814 VQRPI
+814 VKRPI
-819 GELADVNVQ
+819 GELAEVAVQ
-828 RGFSEINRLG
+828 RGYSEINRLG

-844 VTADIDAA
+844 VTADIDVS
-852 KSSLTSSQ
+852 KTSMTSSQ
-860 ITSDMEKRLMPT
+860 VVGDMESRLMPGL
-872 LAAEFPLIR
+872 LAEYPQVR
-881 VRWEGQQEQTNES
+881 VRWEGQQEQSNES
-894 LESLGVGFV
+894 LRSLGVGFV

-920 FQPFLILAAIPFG
+920 FQPVLILAAIPFG

-969 LIDFINLRVREGHPL
+969 LIDFINIRVREGHPL
-984 RVALRE
+984 RAALRE
-990 AGCLRFRPVMLTS
+990 AGCLRFRPVLLTS

-1010 LPLLLE
+1010 MPLLLE
-1016 NSFQAQFLIPM
+1016 KSFQAQFLVPM
-1027 ATSLAFG
+1027 ATSMAFG
-1034 LAMTTLLVLILVPVM
+1034 LVMTTLLVLILVPVM

-1057 REEHVE
+1057 REEHEE
-1063 EYAAGFAPVRH
+1063 EYMQGYAPDAG
-1074 GPTSS
+1074 GSS

-1085 EKEWLPDY
+1085 EKDWLPEHLRDD
-1093 LQEEKPQSSVPAGP
+1093 KPVPLGSSAE

>member
-1 VRTIV
+1 
-6 AWTVRNMPA
+6 MPA
-15 MNTLVIAILLVGAM
+15 MNTLVIALLLVGGM
-29 AFASMRREVFP
+29 AFASMRREAFP
-40 EFDLEIVLVSVPYP
+40 EFDLEIVLVTVPYP
-54 GATPEEVEEG
+54 GATPDEVEEG
-64 ICQKVEEACRSVAGI
+64 ICQKIEEACRSVAGI

-125 EDPKI
+125 EDPKV

-138 AIKVGVL
+138 AIKVGIL
-145 APNGGAFDTEAELEL
+145 APDAGEGEEVSELEL
-160 RDVAEVVR
+160 RDVAELVR
-168 DDLLALPAVSAANLL
+168 DDLLALPAVSAANLQ

-195 EETLRKY
+195 EKTLRKY
-202 GLSLQKVADI
+202 GLSLQKVAEI

-227 ERGEILLRGKNKRY
+227 ESGEILLRGKNKRY
-241 VGAEIAKLPLVTLP
+241 VGTEIAKLPLVTLP

-266 TVRDEFADVANT
+266 TVRDEFADVAST

-283 RPGMVVSIDRSSGE
+283 RAGMVVSIDRSSGE
-297 DLLAMVADVK
+297 DLLAMVAAVK
-307 KYVADAKLPAGYELA
+307 QYIADAKLPPGYELT

-348 VFVMLALFLDL
+348 VFVMLSLFLDL

-421 SLTTAAIDGT
+421 SLTAAAIDGT
-431 VEVVP
+431 VEVIP

-472 TLLVSLAESTLV
+472 TLMMSLAESTLV
-484 LPGHLAHEKNLVFT
+484 LPGHLAHERNLVFT
-498 IFGIVLYPLRL
+498 IIGIVLYPLRPL
-509 LLPAVGLL
+509 LVVVAWL
-517 QRACDHGLK
+517 QRACDQGLK
-526 WFVRQVYAP
+526 WFVKSVYSP
-535 TLELALDHRL
+535 FLDLCLDNRL
-545 SVLALAACL
+545 STLAAALAVL
-554 LLGAMGIVR
+554 LAAFGIVR

-568 FQLFPKIDANR
+568 FQLFPKIDASR
-579 LLAKVVFPDGTPASV
+579 LIAKVVFPDGTPATV
-594 TEEATGR
+594 TDEATTR
-601 LERAAFQASQK
+601 LEQAAFEASQK
-612 FSPSGEP
+612 LSPAGEP
-619 IVELVHRAVGQV
+619 IVTLVHRAVGQV
-631 AAQGEIGPAARM
+631 AAQGEVGPDARM

-674 LAGDFTG
+674 LAGEFPG
-681 TESLIF
+681 NESLLF

-694 GGKTIEFKLLATADP
+694 GGKTVEFKLLAAANAE
-709 LAVRQL
+709 AVAQL
-715 EGAVEKCK
+715 EDAVERCK

-751 PKAEAMGVSLAAVA
+751 PRAEAMGVSLADLA
-765 GTIRASFYGEEVM
+765 GTIRASYYGEEVM

-791 RYPQDERRTLATLDD
+791 RYPQDERRTLATLAD

-814 VQRPI
+814 VKRPI
-819 GELADVNVQ
+819 RELADVSVV
-828 RGFSEINRLG
+828 RGYSEINRLG

-844 VTADIDAA
+844 VTADIDVA

-860 ITSDMEKRLMPT
+860 ITADMEKRLMPGL
-872 LAAEFPLIR
+872 LAEHPLVR
-881 VRWEGQQEQTNES
+881 VRWEGQKEQTNES
-894 LESLGVGFV
+894 LQSLGTGFV

-920 FQPFLILAAIPFG
+920 FQPFLIIAVIPFG

-962 VVNDSIC
+962 VVNDSIV
-969 LIDFINLRVREGHPL
+969 LIDFINHRVRDGHPL
-984 RVALRE
+984 RAALRE
-990 AGCLRFRPVMLTS
+990 SGCLRFRPVMLTS
-1003 ITTIGGL
+1003 VTTIGGL

-1016 NSFQAQFLIPM
+1016 KSFQAQFLIPM
-1027 ATSLAFG
+1027 ATALAFG
-1034 LAMTTLLVLILVPVM
+1034 LATTTLLVLILVPVM

-1057 REEHVE
+1057 REEHE
-1063 EYAAGFAPVRH
+1063 DEYAEGFAPAV
-1074 GPTSS
+1074 GGGS
-1079 VAPDEA
+1079 VDPDAA
-1085 EKEWLPDY
+1085 EQEWLPEH
-1093 LQEEKPQSSVPAGP
+1093 LREPAVR

>member
-1 VRTIV
+1 MRSIIG
-6 AWTVRNMPA
+6 WTVRNMPA
-15 MNTLVIAILLVGAM
+15 MNTLVIAILLVGAL

-40 EFDLEIVLVSVPYP
+40 EFDLEIVLVTVPYP
-54 GATPEEVEEG
+54 GATPDEVEEG

-145 APNGGAFDTEAELEL
+145 APQNAAGDITSELEL

-168 DDLLALPAVSAANLL
+168 DDLLALPAVSAANLI
-183 GAKDYQIDIEIS
+183 GAKDFQIDIEIS

-202 GLSLQKVADI
+202 GLSLQKVAEI

-241 VGAEIAKLPLVTLP
+241 VGAEIAKLPLITLS

-266 TVRDEFADVANT
+266 TVRDEFADIAST
-278 NRING
+278 NQING

-297 DLLAMVADVK
+297 DLLAMVAAVK
-307 KYVADAKLPAGYELA
+307 KYVAGAELPPGYALTT
-322 VWADQS
+322 WADQS
-328 IDVQDRLRML
+328 IDVKDRLDML
-338 IENGLQGLVI
+338 LSNGLQGLVI

-373 LGTGALMYGTDQTL
+373 LGTGALMFSTDQTL

-421 SLTTAAIDGT
+421 SLTAAAIDGT

-461 FIAVMPFAFIS
+461 FIAVMPFAFIT
-472 TLLVSLAESTLV
+472 TLLMSLAESMLI
-484 LPGHLAHEKNLVFT
+484 LPGHLAHEKNLLFT

-509 LLPAVGLL
+509 LLPAVAWL
-517 QRACDHGLK
+517 QKGCDRGLK
-526 WFVRQVYAP
+526 WVVKHAYAP
-535 TLELALDHRL
+535 MLDLALDNRL
-545 SVLALAACL
+545 SVLALALAL
-554 LLGAMGIVR
+554 LMGAFGIVR

-594 TEEATGR
+594 TEEATNR
-601 LERAAFQASQK
+601 LERAAFDAAK
-612 FSPSGEP
+612 KLSPPEAP
-619 IVELVHRAVGQV
+619 IVELVHRSVGQV
-631 AAQGEIGPAARM
+631 AAQGEIGPNARM

-648 GAVAVELVEGEFRDV
+648 GAVAVELVEGELRDV
-663 TSEQFISEWRR
+663 TSEQFISEWRQ
-674 LAGDFTG
+674 LAGEFTG

-694 GGKTIEFKLLATADP
+694 GGKTIEFKLLASTEP
-709 LAVRQL
+709 EAVRQL
-715 EGAVEKCK
+715 EAAIEKCK
-723 EWLAQYPGVIDI
+723 EWLVQYPGVIDI

-745 YQIKVK
+745 YQVKVK
-751 PKAEAMGVSLAAVA
+751 PKAETMGVSLADLA

-791 RYPQDERRTLATLDD
+791 RYPQNERRTLATLDD

-819 GELADVNVQ
+819 GELADVAVE
-828 RGFSEINRLG
+828 RGYSEINRLG

-844 VTADIDAA
+844 VTADIDVA

-860 ITSDMEKRLMPT
+860 ITGDMEKRLMPT
-872 LAAEFPLIR
+872 LKAEFPLVR

-894 LESLGVGFV
+894 LKSLGVGFV

-933 IAGAVFGHAIMG
+933 IAGAVFGHAFMG

-984 RVALRE
+984 RSALRE

-1010 LPLLLE
+1010 MPLLLE
-1016 NSFQAQFLIPM
+1016 KSFQAQFLVPM
-1027 ATSLAFG
+1027 ATSMAFG
-1034 LAMTTLLVLILVPVM
+1034 LMMTTMLVLILVPVM

-1057 REEHVE
+1057 REEHIDE
-1063 EYAAGFAPVRH
+1063 FASGYAPHAG
-1074 GPTSS
+1074 GETSM
-1079 VAPDEA
+1079 VAPDDA
-1085 EKEWLPDY
+1085 EKEWLPDH
-1093 LQEEKPQSSVPAGP
+1093 LRDNIDKPQSITA

>member
-1 VRTIV
+1 MRTIV
-6 AWTVRNMPA
+6 GWCVRNMPA
-15 MNTLVIAILLVGAM
+15 MNTLVIAILLVGAL
-29 AFASMRREVFP
+29 AFASMRRETFP
-40 EFDLEIVLVSVPYP
+40 EFDLEVVLVTVPYP

-99 SIKDVQKTLGEI
+99 DVKDVQKTLGEI

-145 APNGGAFDTEAELEL
+145 APPADEAGEVSELEL
-160 RDVAEVVR
+160 RDVAETVR

-195 EETLRKY
+195 EATLRKY
-202 GLSLQKVADI
+202 GLTLQRVADI

-227 ERGEILLRGKNKRY
+227 ESGEILLRGKNKRY
-241 VGAEIAKLPLVTLP
+241 VGGEIAKLPLVTLP

-266 TVRDEFADVANT
+266 TVRDEFADIASV

-283 RPGMVVSIDRSSGE
+283 RAGMVVSIDRSSGE
-297 DLLAMVADVK
+297 DLLAMVAAVK
-307 KYVADAKLPAGYELA
+307 QYVAETRLPPGYE
-322 VWADQS
+322 VVTWADAS
-328 IDVQDRLRML
+328 IDVRDRLSML
-338 IENGLQGLVI
+338 IENGLQGLLI

-373 LGTGALMYGTDQTL
+373 LGTGALMFTTDQTL

-398 IGIVVDDAIVVSDN
+398 IGIVVDDAIVISDN

-421 SLTTAAIDGT
+421 SLVAAAIDGT

-472 TLLVSLAESTLV
+472 TLLVSLAEATLV

-498 IFGIVLYPLRL
+498 IFGVVLYPLRL
-509 LLPAVGLL
+509 FLPVVAWL
-517 QRACDHGLK
+517 QRACDGGLK
-526 WFVRQVYAP
+526 WFVRNLYAP
-535 TLELALDHRL
+535 FLDFALDNRL
-545 SVLALAACL
+545 SVMAAAVGILLLAA
-554 LLGAMGIVR
+554 GIVR

-579 LLAKVVFPDGTPASV
+579 LIAKVVYPDGTPAAV
-594 TEEATGR
+594 TDETTRRIEK
-601 LERAAFQASQK
+601 AAFETSRK
-612 FSPSGEP
+612 LSPADAP
-619 IVELVHRAVGQV
+619 VLQLVHRAVGQV
-631 AAQGEIGPAARM
+631 AALGEIGPDARM

-648 GAVAVELVEGEFRDV
+648 GAVWLELVEGEFRDV
-663 TSEQFISEWRR
+663 TSEEFISEWRR
-674 LAGDFTG
+674 AAGDFPG
-681 TESLIF
+681 TETLLF
-687 GTENIGP
+687 ATENFGP
-694 GGKTIEFKLLATADP
+694 GGKTIEFKLLAPADGEST
-709 LAVRQL
+709 RQL
-715 EGAVEKCK
+715 EAAVERCK

-745 YQIKVK
+745 YQLKIK
-751 PKAEAMGVSLAAVA
+751 PRAEAMGVSLADLA

-791 RYPQDERRTLATLDD
+791 RYPQDERRTLATLAD

-814 VQRPI
+814 VKRPI
-819 GELADVNVQ
+819 SELADVSVV
-828 RGFSEINRLG
+828 RGYSEINRLG

-844 VTADIDAA
+844 VTADIDVA
-852 KSSLTSSQ
+852 KSTLTSSQ
-860 ITSDMEKRLMPT
+860 VIGDMQRRLMPD
-872 LAAEFPLIR
+872 LATEYPGVR
-881 VRWEGQQEQTNES
+881 VRWEGQQEQSNES
-894 LESLGVGFV
+894 LRSLGVGFI

-920 FQPFLILAAIPFG
+920 FQPFIILGAIPFG
-933 IAGAVFGHAIMG
+933 CAGAVFGHAIMG

-969 LIDFINLRVREGHPL
+969 LVDFINARVRDGKPL
-984 RVALRE
+984 RHALRE
-990 AGCLRFRPVMLTS
+990 SGCVRFRPVLLTS

-1010 LPLLLE
+1010 MPLLLE
-1016 NSFQAQFLIPM
+1016 QSFQAQFLIPM

-1034 LAMTTLLVLILVPVM
+1034 LMLTTLLVLVLVPVM

-1057 REEHVE
+1057 REEHAD
-1063 EYAAGFAPVRH
+1063 EYAAGFAPTA
-1074 GPTSS
+1074 GGGS
-1079 VAPDEA
+1079 VEPDEA
-1085 EKEWLPDY
+1085 EREWLPDH
-1093 LQEEKPQSSVPAGP
+1093 LRDDTSQAVSA

>member
-1 VRTIV
+1 
-6 AWTVRNMPA
+6 MPA
-15 MNTLVIAILLVGAM
+15 MNTLVIAILLVGGM

-64 ICQKVEEACRSVAGI
+64 ICQKVEEACRSVSGI

-145 APNGGAFDTEAELEL
+145 APQDAAGDTAAELEL

-168 DDLLALPAVSAANLL
+168 DDLLALPAVSAANLM

-202 GLSLQKVADI
+202 GLSLQAVADI

-307 KYVADAKLPAGYELA
+307 AYVADAKLPAGYELTT
-322 VWADQS
+322 WADQS
-328 IDVQDRLRML
+328 IDVQDRLQML

-421 SLTTAAIDGT
+421 SLTAAAIDGT

-461 FIAVMPFAFIS
+461 FIAVMPFAFIT
-472 TLLVSLAESTLV
+472 TLLVSLAESTLI

-509 LLPAVGLL
+509 LLPAIGML
-517 QRACDHGLK
+517 QRAGAGDRTAACRLRHRPQRDHPLPAVSQDRRQSAAGEGGVSRRHAGERDRGGHRQARAGRLRGHSQAVAWRRADHGT
-526 WFVRQVYAP
+526 RAP
-535 TLELALDHRL
+535 GR
-545 SVLALAACL
+545 
-554 LLGAMGIVR
+554 GAG
-563 SGITP
+563 G
-568 FQLFPKIDANR
+568 
-579 LLAKVVFPDGTPASV
+579 
-594 TEEATGR
+594 
-601 LERAAFQASQK
+601 
-612 FSPSGEP
+612 
-619 IVELVHRAVGQV
+619 
-631 AAQGEIGPAARM
+631 
-643 SGSHV
+643 
-648 GAVAVELVEGEFRDV
+648 
-663 TSEQFISEWRR
+663 
-674 LAGDFTG
+674 
-681 TESLIF
+681 
-687 GTENIGP
+687 GP
-694 GGKTIEFKLLATADP
+694 GGDRPQCPDERQPCRRRGGGAGRGRVSRRHKR
-709 LAVRQL
+709 AVHQR
-715 EGAVEKCK
+715 
-723 EWLAQYPGVIDI
+723 
-735 DDDSRPGKWE
+735 
-745 YQIKVK
+745 
-751 PKAEAMGVSLAAVA
+751 MAAV
-765 GTIRASFYGEEVM
+765 
-778 RLQRG
+778 G
-783 RHEVKLMV
+783 R
-791 RYPQDERRTLATLDD
+791 
-806 IRVTGPDG
+806 
-814 VQRPI
+814 
-819 GELADVNVQ
+819 
-828 RGFSEINRLG
+828 
-838 QKRSIT
+838 
-844 VTADIDAA
+844 
-852 KSSLTSSQ
+852 
-860 ITSDMEKRLMPT
+860 
-872 LAAEFPLIR
+872 
-881 VRWEGQQEQTNES
+881 
-894 LESLGVGFV
+894 
-903 VALFAMFVLLT
+903 
-914 MEFKSY
+914 
-920 FQPFLILAAIPFG
+920 
-933 IAGAVFGHAIMG
+933 
-945 MPLTLFSMFGL
+945 
-956 VALAGV
+956 
-962 VVNDSIC
+962 
-969 LIDFINLRVREGHPL
+969 
-984 RVALRE
+984 
-990 AGCLRFRPVMLTS
+990 
-1003 ITTIGGL
+1003 
-1010 LPLLLE
+1010 
-1016 NSFQAQFLIPM
+1016 
-1027 ATSLAFG
+1027 
-1034 LAMTTLLVLILVPVM
+1034 
-1049 YSFFGTSA
+1049 
-1057 REEHVE
+1057 
-1063 EYAAGFAPVRH
+1063 
-1074 GPTSS
+1074 
-1079 VAPDEA
+1079 
-1085 EKEWLPDY
+1085 
-1093 LQEEKPQSSVPAGP
+1093 

>member
-1 VRTIV
+1 MRSIV
-6 AWTVRNMPA
+6 SWTVRNMPA

-29 AFASMRREVFP
+29 AFVSMRREVFP
-40 EFDLEIVLVSVPYP
+40 EFELEIVLVTVPYP

-64 ICQKVEEACRSVAGI
+64 ICQKVEEACRSVTGI
-79 KKITSVAQEGMGYCV
+79 KKITSVAQEGMGFCV

-99 SIKDVQKTLGEI
+99 NVKDVQKTLGEI

-125 EDPKI
+125 EDPKV

-145 APNGGAFDTEAELEL
+145 APQDRAADAAAEGEL
-160 RDVAEVVR
+160 RDVAELVR

-195 EETLRKY
+195 EATLRKY

-227 ERGEILLRGKNKRY
+227 EGGEILLRGKNKRY

-266 TVRDEFADVANT
+266 TVRDEFADVAAT

-283 RPGMVVSIDRSSGE
+283 RAGMVVSIDRSSGE
-297 DLLAMVADVK
+297 DLLAMIAAVK
-307 KYVADAKLPAGYELA
+307 KYIVDAKLPPGYDLTL
-322 VWADQS
+322 WADQS
-328 IDVQDRLRML
+328 VDVRDRLDML
-338 IENGLQGLVI
+338 ISNGLQGLVI

-373 LGTGALMYGTDQTL
+373 LGTGALMYSTDQTL

-421 SLTTAAIDGT
+421 SLSAAAIDGT
-431 VEVVP
+431 VEVIP

-472 TLLVSLAESTLV
+472 TLLVSLAESLLV

-498 IFGIVLYPLRL
+498 IFGIVLYPLRPL
-509 LLPAVGLL
+509 MPAFTWL
-517 QRACDHGLK
+517 QRSCDSGLK
-526 WFVRQVYAP
+526 WFVRKVYAP
-535 TLELALDHRL
+535 FLDFALDNRL
-545 SVLALAACL
+545 SVMAAAMCIL
-554 LLGAMGIVR
+554 LVAGGIVR

-568 FQLFPKIDANR
+568 FLLFPKIDANR

-594 TEEATGR
+594 TEEATR
-601 LERAAFQASQK
+601 KIEEAAVAASQK
-612 FSPSGEP
+612 LSSPGAP
-619 IVELVHRAVGQV
+619 IVQLIHRAVGQV
-631 AAQGEIGPAARM
+631 SALGEVGPDARM

-648 GAVAVELVEGEFRDV
+648 GAVAVELVEGELRDV

-674 LAGDFTG
+674 IAGEFAG
-681 TESLIF
+681 IESLIY

-694 GGKTIEFKLLATADP
+694 GGKTIEFKLLAQSGPD
-709 LAVRQL
+709 AVRQL
-715 EGAVEKCK
+715 EAAVERCK
-723 EWLAQYPGVIDI
+723 EWLKQYPGVIDI

-745 YQIKVK
+745 YQLKVK
-751 PKAEAMGVSLAAVA
+751 PRAEAMGVSLAELAA
-765 GTIRASFYGEEVM
+765 TIRASYYGEEVM

-791 RYPQDERRTLATLDD
+791 RYPRDERRSFAALDE

-814 VQRPI
+814 VKRPL
-819 GELADVNVQ
+819 GELADVTVA
-828 RGFSEINRLG
+828 RGYSEINRLG
-838 QKRSIT
+838 QRRSIT
-844 VTADIDAA
+844 VTADIDVA
-852 KSSLTSSQ
+852 KSSLTSALV
-860 ITSDMEKRLMPT
+860 TGDMEKRLMPE
-872 LAAEFPLIR
+872 LAKDYPLVR
-881 VRWEGQQEQTNES
+881 VRWEGQREQSNES
-894 LESLGVGFV
+894 LRSLGVGFI
-903 VALFAMFVLLT
+903 VATFAMFVLLT

-920 FQPFLILAAIPFG
+920 FQPFLIMAAIPFG
-933 IAGAVFGHAIMG
+933 CAGAIFGHALMG

-969 LIDFINLRVREGHPL
+969 LIDFINIRVREGHPL
-984 RVALRE
+984 RLALRE

-1016 NSFQAQFLIPM
+1016 KSFQAQFLIPM
-1027 ATSLAFG
+1027 ATALAFG

-1063 EYAAGFAPVRH
+1063 EYAEGFAPAGAV
-1074 GPTSS
+1074 SS
-1079 VAPDEA
+1079 VDPDEA
-1085 EKEWLPDY
+1085 EKEWLPDH
-1093 LQEEKPQSSVPAGP
+1093 LREQPRPESLRA

>member
-1 VRTIV
+1 MRSIIG
-6 AWTVRNMPA
+6 WTVRNMPA
-15 MNTLVIAILLVGAM
+15 MNTLVIAILLVGAL

-40 EFDLEIVLVSVPYP
+40 EFDLEIVLVTVPYP
-54 GATPEEVEEG
+54 GATPDEVEEG

-145 APNGGAFDTEAELEL
+145 APQNAAGDITSELEL

-168 DDLLALPAVSAANLL
+168 DDLLALPAVSAANLI
-183 GAKDYQIDIEIS
+183 GAKDFQIDIEIS

-202 GLSLQKVADI
+202 GLSLQKVAEI

-241 VGAEIAKLPLVTLP
+241 VGAEIAKLPLITLS

-266 TVRDEFADVANT
+266 TVRDEFADIAST
-278 NRING
+278 NQING

-297 DLLAMVADVK
+297 DLLAMVAAVK
-307 KYVADAKLPAGYELA
+307 KYVAGAELPPGYALTT
-322 VWADQS
+322 WADQS
-328 IDVQDRLRML
+328 IDVKDRLDML
-338 IENGLQGLVI
+338 LSNGLQGLVI

-373 LGTGALMYGTDQTL
+373 LGTGALMFSTDQTL

-421 SLTTAAIDGT
+421 SLTAAAIDGT

-472 TLLVSLAESTLV
+472 TLLVSLAEATLI

-509 LLPAVGLL
+509 LLPAVAWL
-517 QRACDHGLK
+517 QKGCDRGLK
-526 WFVRQVYAP
+526 WVVKHAYAP
-535 TLELALDHRL
+535 MLDLALDNRL
-545 SVLALAACL
+545 SVLALALAL
-554 LLGAMGIVR
+554 LMGAFGIVR

-594 TEEATGR
+594 TEEATNR
-601 LERAAFQASQK
+601 LERAAFDAAK
-612 FSPSGEP
+612 KLSPPEAP
-619 IVELVHRAVGQV
+619 IVELVHRSVGQV
-631 AAQGEIGPAARM
+631 AAQGEIGPNARM

-648 GAVAVELVEGEFRDV
+648 GAVAVELVEGELRDV
-663 TSEQFISEWRR
+663 TSEQFISEWRQ
-674 LAGDFTG
+674 LAGEFTG

-694 GGKTIEFKLLATADP
+694 GGKTIEFKLLASAEP
-709 LAVRQL
+709 EAVRQL
-715 EGAVEKCK
+715 EAAIEKCK
-723 EWLAQYPGVIDI
+723 EWLVQYPGVIDI

-745 YQIKVK
+745 YQVKVK
-751 PKAEAMGVSLAAVA
+751 PKAETMGVSLADLA

-791 RYPQDERRTLATLDD
+791 RYPQNERRTLATLDD

-819 GELADVNVQ
+819 GELADVAVE
-828 RGFSEINRLG
+828 RGYSEINRLG

-844 VTADIDAA
+844 VTADIDVA

-860 ITSDMEKRLMPT
+860 ITGDMEKRLMPT
-872 LAAEFPLIR
+872 LKAEFPLVR

-894 LESLGVGFV
+894 LKSLGVGFV

-933 IAGAVFGHAIMG
+933 IAGAVFGHAFMG

-984 RVALRE
+984 RSALRE

-1010 LPLLLE
+1010 MPLLLE
-1016 NSFQAQFLIPM
+1016 KSFQAQFLVPM
-1027 ATSLAFG
+1027 ATSMAFG
-1034 LAMTTLLVLILVPVM
+1034 LMMTTMLVLILVPVM

-1057 REEHVE
+1057 REEHIDE
-1063 EYAAGFAPVRH
+1063 FASGYAPHAG
-1074 GPTSS
+1074 GETSM
-1079 VAPDEA
+1079 VAPDDA
-1085 EKEWLPDY
+1085 EKEWLPDH
-1093 LQEEKPQSSVPAGP
+1093 LRDDIDKPQSITA